1 MRQGWL
7 LLTLGASL
15 VGFFLLLNLL
25 VPLVSTGPQDIL
37 AVKPSDEDAIRL
49 PSGVTLLAFGVAAMS
64 IVLGVGAL
72 VALQGWPLQRHR
84 MRPSPRLLTGVLA
97 AVALIGL
104 GAYLAFSGTLGQEI
118 SYDQHQ
124 AERALLQPIGLAVLS
139 GFFLSVV
146 IVGILNPRLLL
157 PVLGGWLAAGIVFGL
172 LNTQSLDGLRLFEK
186 ASRLEEPVEYNVIV
200 ERYLRVDEGKESDAG
215 LLTSPGSDALGSG
228 GVSEPAPRVLVG
240 YLISLDPGVTTE
252 QTHRLAHEPIF
263 SVAGAANTS
272 FLRAATGDIY
282 ADGRWGQLDP
292 VYIPI
297 SAETRVLS
305 RMADFVSSPTPTE
318 HSLNVA
324 VLKPA
329 TSSPP
334 EVPQDL
340 IVVSPTGD
348 IAAFVGSLAISQN
361 LAVVDFDATYRPFS
375 VTLGVDQPLTRYGWK
390 SSIVTY
396 SPDALIGAS
405 PTDDPAYLQLPDDL
419 PQRVHDLAAEIA
431 TDDSPYLRARA
442 IEGYLRENYTL
453 AFAQPGSQPA
463 RPPAGQDPVDWFLF
477 DHGEGSHGNFSTA
490 FVVLARAA
498 GVPARVVSGWAI
510 SASAEQTVHWDQAH
524 QWAEIA
530 LDGLG
535 WITFDP
541 APGESPGERRPS
553 SETVPSSEGAPLGE
567 TGPLKDKGD
576 SIAPPPAQDLEAK
589 ESPVT
594 DEALEAALED
604 LLASEDPQVRT
615 FVLQV
620 LGESA
625 DPEPLRVLIRAMF
638 NEGEVGDRLE
648 GVTALE
654 ALDLDLLTWI
664 LLKYGDP
671 AIRVAAAD
679 ALGDLGDLR
688 ALEALFQALAAD
700 LFPGVRGASA
710 NALAALGDA
719 SASGPLTRALQ
730 SDGNGLVRAAAA
742 EALGVL
748 KPPGIAA
755 LLIEALGADPDER
768 VRAAAARALGRIRDD
783 AALAPLLEAEMHD
796 DLRAVREA
804 ARDALSEWP
813 VFALVA
819 ALQGSPHPEARA
831 SAAEIL
837 GRFGYAS
844 AIPALS
850 RAVGDREEAV
860 RSAALEALHRLGTML
875 PLENGGALLFRGN
888 TQIAF
893 IPGATAVAAP
903 QGPVRAAFNVTGA
916 DRTTLLRTATGDH
929 YVDGRWMPQESTG
942 QPHTA
947 VHEGFDHTRALV
959 QSRQSTDVLDAV
971 LLSMPDSMTLLGG
984 AVPTSSQLNLISVP
998 GVFWPESAVYTT
1010 GRARRGYS
1018 WTSWVTNYSAEELR
1032 ASTTVASDLHT
1043 SLPEDLPQ
1051 RVLDLAVEITAQH
1064 SGPYRKAAA
1073 IERHLKENYT
1083 YAQADATE
1091 ERPPEGHDPVD
1102 WFLFESGVGTSGN
1115 FSSAFVILA
1124 RSVGIPARVVSGWA
1138 IAPIADRQEVY
1149 SDQAHQWTE
1158 VPFLDRGWVPFDPTS
1173 GGAPSRAFARLG
1185 SLEPE
1190 IRAAAIEGQLEHLA
1204 DGDATTKGTARE
1216 LLDALLQSSYGKHPS
1231 LLEGLSAG
1239 TLSVSRET
1247 EALRLLD
1254 DLLRSLGRQGSSHT
1268 PFTLASLEALS
1279 RELTGLEPG
1288 TREPS
1293 LSALAKLLESL
1304 SSDRPT
1310 APAGARE
1317 AFGDLLEVL
1326 SGSDVIRLE
1335 TGGVLIRQGRAGGQ
1349 GQSPYHSFSV
1359 GTGAHQATEPPH
1371 IPVFE
1376 VRGAANT
1383 PYLRTGVGDV
1393 YEHGRWAQQ
1402 DPASIPYPAGGSTYD
1417 LLREVFYTLARDDLQ
1432 LPGGPFEPALLFGPQ
1447 TAAPRTVRDRIEV
1460 LPTGNATRLPA
1471 GSVPTSPTMQSIDRS
1486 GVLHPYSA
1494 TFSSEAVVAS
1504 YSWVSSMS
1512 SYSDQQL
1519 ARARAVY
1526 GLACTDL
1533 PDDLPGR
1540 IRTLAQQIT
1549 AGHAT
1554 AYGKAKALERYLS
1567 TQYTYRFARTAEEGR
1582 PPPGRD
1588 PVDWFLFE
1596 SGVGTSGNFSSAFVL
1611 MARSVGIP
1619 ARVVSGWAIAPI
1631 ADRQEVYSDQA
1642 HQWAEVA
1649 FEGLG
1654 WVSFEPT
1661 ASGGAP
1667 SRAAAR
1673 LGSSDPEVRAAAIEG
1688 QLEQLA
1694 DGDATAAEAARELLA
1709 GVLNSISDKHSSTL
1723 REVSATADAA
1733 RRQAGNGGSAP
1744 HGEALRLLNNLLDS
1758 LIRQSPTDPAN
1769 SLARL
1774 ESLVR
1779 DLSNLDQAQRER
1791 ALPALAKLLE
1801 SLTGDGLTA
1810 SARSQEALGDLL
1822 EVLSGSDVIRL
1833 ETGGVLIRQGRAG
1846 GQGQSPGYHSLSVGT
1861 SAHQATEPPHIPVFE
1876 VRGAANTPY
1885 LRTGVGD
1892 VYEHGRWA
1900 QQDPASI
1907 PYPAGGSTYD
1917 LLREVFYTPAR
1928 DDLQLP
1934 GGPFEPALLFGPQTA
1949 APRTVRDRIEVLPT
1963 GNATRLPAGSVPTSP
1978 TMQSIDRSGVLH
1990 PYSATFSSE
1999 AVVASY
2005 SWVSSMSSYSDQQL
2019 ARARAVYGLAYTDLP
2034 DDLPGRIR
2042 TLAQQITAGHATAY
2056 GKAKALERYLSTQ
2069 YTYRFARTAEEGRP
2083 PPGHDPVDW
2092 FLFDHREGTCG
2103 VFSSAFVVLARS
2115 IGLPARVV
2123 SGWAI
2128 AQTADTQIVYV
2139 DQAHQWAEV
2148 AFEGLGWVSFEPTA
2162 SGGAPSRVEGAG
2174 SGSGA
2179 TTSGPEEQPPQD
2191 TVTNITQSPA
2201 EISRGQ
2207 AFFVRGTVHTAAGIP
2222 VSGVTVEVYVNE
2234 TKEHGGT
2241 KIGTTVTRFGTF
2253 QASVEIPTEMEL
2265 GSYQLLARAV
2275 ANEDFYESWSD
2286 PDITVYSSSGL
2297 ELTSPAEVPV
2307 DVEAVF
2313 HGKVLDDT
2321 GKGVA
2326 DRQVNVT
2333 IDGRAG
2339 PPVTTSPTG
2348 TFSFSRTFS
2357 APGGHWVAVEVKGQ
2371 EYLLDNQVRLDFQ
2384 VTLPTDLT
2392 LLAPALVSV
2401 NEAFTVNGELRDV
2414 RGEPLAGEYVS
2425 VSVGDDPE
2433 VRALTDGSGAFQVD
2447 GRTDSAGEF
2456 VVQAT
2461 FSGLAPTLPSEEA
2474 TRLTARHMVSL
2485 SLSGPSQIDT
2495 GSGAL
2500 FTGRLTSDTLSPI
2513 GDLELSIEDGEGSRL
2528 ATVTTDEDGRFEY
2541 NHASFDVAGRY
2552 SLTARFPGGEFVG
2565 PRSARVNF
2573 AVVSPTTLT
2582 IEGPAV
2588 QRDGQRFEVTGVVMQ
2603 GSGAVFTGGLASA
2616 TVSPIGRRELSI
2628 RDGNGRELAT
2638 VTTSEDGAFEYRH
2651 PSFDTAGSHSLTV
2664 RFSGGET
2671 LGPQSSSITFGV
2683 LSPTTLTLEEPAI
2696 TGSGQPVEAVGFLLQ
2711 GSGALFTGRLMS
2723 DTVSPIGRREL
2734 SIRDGD
2740 GRALATVTTS
2750 EDGTFEYEHPAFEA
2764 TGPHSVTIRFSGTD
2778 FLAPQ
2783 STGTTFGVLALT
2795 ALTLEEP
2802 NIVREGQPFELRGV
2816 LLRGSGL
2823 PVANATVRV
2832 TSGDATLLVT
2842 DADGR
2847 FTWEAVGRLNDSSAE
2862 AVLESELDVEAVFE
2876 GADHLAPAR
2885 ASTTVTVGAPRIVM
2899 GPVDTVARGDSVPLR
2914 GTALIGNYPSS
2925 EVAVSIGEDTT
2936 VQTNEA
2942 GVFSYTYPVTENTP
2956 LGITEV
2962 AIAADGIDAVAT
2974 AAIEVKS
2981 APSLIVTPVDKVQ
2994 PGRATVLQVTLVDD
3008 RGTGIAQATLRSSQ
3022 GVTAVTD
3029 AEGVALMELTVPDS
3043 HELPSVPITFNY
3055 DGDDLNMPLSYFLG
3069 VPITPTSFNWLLWA
3083 GAPLAVLLVIAAV
3096 LAGRRV
3102 GTAPLPVLVRQRLA
3116 APAPEPVAVPVA
3128 ATEEPTDEEVIEEL
3142 QPTHLEVRFI
3152 RPAHDLPDVWGVGEE
3167 VAIEIELS
3175 GDDGQAIGGTT
3186 LAIAVSGGGPE
3197 TDLVAD
3203 DAGVCTLR
3211 WTPAELGEYTVSAS
3225 FGGDDER
3232 QEASGA
3238 RSLRVVDF
3246 REEIVRLYNEFLD
3259 WAKTKTPAVSEQST
3273 PREVELT
3280 LVTEGLRVDQKS
3292 LDELISRFEEAD
3304 YSEHPVVRRHYERM
3318 YRAWRTIVRD

>member
-7 LLTLGASL
+7 LLTFGASL

-37 AVKPSDEDAIRL
+37 AVKPSDEGAIRL

-297 SAETRVLS
+297 SAETRVSS

-604 LLASEDPQVRT
+604 LLASEDHQVRT

-710 NALAALGDA
+710 DALAALGDA

-1051 RVLDLAVEITAQH
+1051 RVRDLAVEITAQH

-1138 IAPIADRQEVY
+1138 IAPIADRQKVY

-1204 DGDATTKGTARE
+1204 GSDATTKGTARE

-1231 LLEGLSAG
+1231 LLERLSAG

-1317 AFGDLLEVL
+1317 AFGDLLGVL
-1326 SGSDVIRLE
+1326 SETAAVIRLE
-1335 TGGVLIRQGRAGGQ
+1335 NGGLLIRQARGQ
-1349 GQSPYHSFSV
+1349 GFAFSV
-1359 GTGAHQATEPPH
+1359 GTGAHQATEPPR

-1383 PYLRTGVGDV
+1383 
-1393 YEHGRWAQQ
+1393 
-1402 DPASIPYPAGGSTYD
+1402 S
-1417 LLREVFYTLARDDLQ
+1417 
-1432 LPGGPFEPALLFGPQ
+1432 
-1447 TAAPRTVRDRIEV
+1447 
-1460 LPTGNATRLPA
+1460 
-1471 GSVPTSPTMQSIDRS
+1471 
-1486 GVLHPYSA
+1486 
-1494 TFSSEAVVAS
+1494 
-1504 YSWVSSMS
+1504 
-1512 SYSDQQL
+1512 
-1519 ARARAVY
+1519 
-1526 GLACTDL
+1526 
-1533 PDDLPGR
+1533 
-1540 IRTLAQQIT
+1540 
-1549 AGHAT
+1549 
-1554 AYGKAKALERYLS
+1554 
-1567 TQYTYRFARTAEEGR
+1567 
-1582 PPPGRD
+1582 
-1588 PVDWFLFE
+1588 
-1596 SGVGTSGNFSSAFVL
+1596 
-1611 MARSVGIP
+1611 
-1619 ARVVSGWAIAPI
+1619 
-1631 ADRQEVYSDQA
+1631 
-1642 HQWAEVA
+1642 
-1649 FEGLG
+1649 
-1654 WVSFEPT
+1654 
-1661 ASGGAP
+1661 
-1667 SRAAAR
+1667 
-1673 LGSSDPEVRAAAIEG
+1673 
-1688 QLEQLA
+1688 
-1694 DGDATAAEAARELLA
+1694 
-1709 GVLNSISDKHSSTL
+1709 
-1723 REVSATADAA
+1723 
-1733 RRQAGNGGSAP
+1733 
-1744 HGEALRLLNNLLDS
+1744 
-1758 LIRQSPTDPAN
+1758 
-1769 SLARL
+1769 
-1774 ESLVR
+1774 
-1779 DLSNLDQAQRER
+1779 
-1791 ALPALAKLLE
+1791 
-1801 SLTGDGLTA
+1801 
-1810 SARSQEALGDLL
+1810 
-1822 EVLSGSDVIRL
+1822 
-1833 ETGGVLIRQGRAG
+1833 
-1846 GQGQSPGYHSLSVGT
+1846 
-1861 SAHQATEPPHIPVFE
+1861 
-1876 VRGAANTPY
+1876 Y

-1928 DDLQLP
+1928 DNLQLP

-1949 APRTVRDRIEVLPT
+1949 APRTVRERIEVLPT

-1978 TMQSIDRSGVLH
+1978 TMQSIDRSGVLY

-2019 ARARAVYGLAYTDLP
+2019 AMARAVYGLAYTDLP

-2042 TLAQQITAGHATAY
+2042 TLAQQITTGHATAY

-2069 YTYRFARTAEEGRP
+2069 YTYSFARTAEEGRP
-2083 PPGHDPVDW
+2083 PPGRDPVDW

-2139 DQAHQWAEV
+2139 GQAHQWAEV

-2179 TTSGPEEQPPQD
+2179 TTSGPETGPVEGPPDFNTGPEEQPPQD

-2241 KIGTTVTRFGTF
+2241 KIGTTVTRFGIF

-2286 PDITVYSSSGL
+2286 PDITVHSSSGL
-2297 ELTSPAEVPV
+2297 ELTAPAEVPV

-2333 IDGRAG
+2333 IDGQAG
-2339 PPVTTSPTG
+2339 PPVTTNPTG

-2447 GRTDSAGEF
+2447 GRMDSAGEF
-2456 VVQAT
+2456 VVRAT

-2513 GDLELSIEDGEGSRL
+2513 GDLELLIEDGEGSRL

-2541 NHASFDVAGRY
+2541 NHASFDIAGRY
-2552 SLTARFPGGEFVG
+2552 SLTARFPGEEFVA

-2588 QRDGQRFEVTGVVMQ
+2588 QRNGQLFEVTGAVMQ
-2603 GSGAVFTGGLASA
+2603 GSGAVFTGRLAST

-2628 RDGNGRELAT
+2628 RDGNGRELAA

-2664 RFSGGET
+2664 RFSGGEA

-2683 LSPTTLTLEEPAI
+2683 LSPTTLTIEEPAI

-2832 TSGDATLLVT
+2832 TSGDATSLVT

-2981 APSLIVTPVDKVQ
+2981 APSLIVTPVDKVR

-3022 GVTAVTD
+3022 GATAVTD

-3116 APAPEPVAVPVA
+3116 APAPEPEPVAVPVA

-3259 WAKTKTPAVSEQST
+3259 WAETKTPAVSEQST